1 MSMCVEGGGGVEN
14 KKDDRGGRRGASGDK
29 IGGNGSEGEKGGTLT
44 SSFCKPHKQRTVRG
58 SSSGWHLFGDDGRW
72 KRRSPLREKRKYV

>member
-1 MSMCVEGGGGVEN
+1 MGREGGRT
-14 KKDDRGGRRGASGDK
+14 KRT
-29 IGGNGSEGEKGGTLT
+29 IGGNGGGVDDKIERTLT

-58 SSSGWHLFGDDGRW
+58 SSSDWHLFGDDERW